1 MKTKKYSLTWND
13 LTLTQKAIIIA
24 IKNGQVPKFIQ
35 EHRAKK
41 AKIEALTKV

>member
-13 LTLTQKAIIIA
+13 LTLTQKAIILA
-24 IKNGQVPKFIQ
+24 FKSGQVPKFIQ

-41 AKIEALTKV
+41 AKIETLTRV